1 MKEAF
6 GEYERVAGGSPGM
19 SSLWLGGDHLLYIRG
34 SGFILPF
41 SEEYKRFR
49 YADIQGIVLARTAG
63 LFWGALGYFAGF
75 AVAAGIAFGLLFLR
89 EPGDVGLL
97 LTTLALPLPGAVAML
112 ALLIR
117 HLVLG
122 PRCVCEIQTGVKRER
137 LAPVSRLIQG
147 REVLE
152 RLSPRIRQAQAGLEV
167 SAELQAPMLPAP
179 ALRVPGVALVAF
191 VLLAL
196 VGVSFLMLYV
206 LPPSDLMATTALLLV
221 PIAGALLLASLA
233 ACARVPCPGSV
244 RNAGWASLAALL
256 ALVSVAAVFYADQ
269 AIIDPALTLDFA
281 GPMEAF
287 AEISGRGGIGFSVV
301 TLAAAVALLIASAI
315 GLVVSLRW
323 RVRLGTNHS

>member
-1 MKEAF
+1 
-6 GEYERVAGGSPGM
+6 
-19 SSLWLGGDHLLYIRG
+19 
-34 SGFILPF
+34 
-41 SEEYKRFR
+41 
-49 YADIQGIVLARTAG
+49 
-63 LFWGALGYFAGF
+63 
-75 AVAAGIAFGLLFLR
+75 
-89 EPGDVGLL
+89 
-97 LTTLALPLPGAVAML
+97 ML

-167 SAELQAPMLPAP
+167 SAEIQAPILPAP
-179 ALRVPGVALVAF
+179 VLRVPVEAPVAF
-191 VLLAL
+191 CLLGF
-196 VGVSFLMLYV
+196 VGVHFLMLYA

-221 PIAGALLLASLA
+221 PIAGALLLVSLA

-256 ALVSVAAVFYADQ
+256 ALVSVAAVYFADQ

-287 AEISGRGGIGFSVV
+287 AEISERGGMGFSIV

-323 RVRLGTNHS
+323 RARLGTNHS